1 MHSVAFCLSHIPD
14 YFGAN
19 VDMLSKKLKNET
31 LMNAK
36 LNGDYIDGGIQAL
49 RNGVTDYLCHK
60 LYDTSYGDIIPNIMS
75 NAIMTN
81 LLLIIEHEGSHS
93 LQLIKCID
101 EYRHMLLLYKRGE
114 HYLFDC
120 DAGRHADCDAGRS
133 GRHADCDAGRPAE
146 CDADCEAGR
155 SADSEAVRHADC
167 DAGRHADCD
176 SGRHADCDSG
186 RHTDCDSGRPADCDT
201 CAWQLVNGC
210 QETEASVEGG

>member
-1 MHSVAFCLSHIPD
+1 MPPEVNSGGHSINAITASSDTNLCNAFLNSANEINKISNDINSIQRDLDNDTFWSKYSIHKSPADGHCFMHSVAFCLSHIPN

-31 LMNAK
+31 LMNEK
-36 LNGDYIDGGIQAL
+36 LYGDYIDGGIQAL

-101 EYRHMLLLYKRGE
+101 EYRHTLLLYKRGE
-114 HYLFDC
+114 HY
-120 DAGRHADCDAGRS
+120 DAII
-133 GRHADCDAGRPAE
+133 P
-146 CDADCEAGR
+146 
-155 SADSEAVRHADC
+155 
-167 DAGRHADCD
+167 
-176 SGRHADCDSG
+176 
-186 RHTDCDSGRPADCDT
+186 
-201 CAWQLVNGC
+201 VN
-210 QETEASVEGG
+210 AS